1 MRDPYAVL
9 GVAPGAPDTEV
20 KAAWRRLV
28 LESHPDK
35 AQSRG
40 ASAVDAAEAA
50 TKRINEAYA
59 EVRRRRAQAAG
70 KRSTGTAYD
79 RTAAPP
85 MSAGDAMHRAR
96 AALDFAES
104 LVERW
109 QRHVSAVRQSLQD
122 AQRAAQTAIDRGEEL
137 AQLRA
142 RCAVAKETIEAA
154 AVQALDVKLVA
165 PARRA
170 TESAELVAQGDTNRP
185 QVAAQ
190 LNRLADEVNQ
200 ALMPAPA
207 VLGDAITAARNA
219 AHTVLQALTDAVRGR
234 SRLMRDVSSAAKR
247 AREAS
252 RNARRRLDEFER
264 VVELAADV
272 VERGVVL
279 AGIAVGLSQ
288 VERDAAE
295 GPEDETLADVARTQ
309 ARALWTRAET
319 LYAAQERASAD
330 AIRAREQLHVSE
342 GLAQRA
348 KETARVAR
356 ADVDVLE
363 VGADEATTFAA
374 SIGPAQLARV
384 DGELRDLLARVRLAA
399 GS

>member
-1 MRDPYAVL
+1 MTMRDPYAVL

-154 AVQALDVKLVA
+154 AVQEVA
-165 PARRA
+165 
-170 TESAELVAQGDTNRP
+170 V
-185 QVAAQ
+185 
-190 LNRLADEVNQ
+190 
-200 ALMPAPA
+200 
-207 VLGDAITAARNA
+207 
-219 AHTVLQALTDAVRGR
+219 TVLTNGAGQGADA
-234 SRLMRDVSSAAKR
+234 SWAKYRDWGLPIARHQVVSSRDALEAALPEVVGSR
-247 AREAS
+247 HVASLGPMARQ
-252 RNARRRLDEFER
+252 L
-264 VVELAADV
+264 
-272 VERGVVL
+272 
-279 AGIAVGLSQ
+279 GIAGEL
-288 VERDAAE
+288 
-295 GPEDETLADVARTQ
+295 
-309 ARALWTRAET
+309 
-319 LYAAQERASAD
+319 
-330 AIRAREQLHVSE
+330 
-342 GLAQRA
+342 
-348 KETARVAR
+348 
-356 ADVDVLE
+356 
-363 VGADEATTFAA
+363 TFAA
-374 SIGPAQLARV
+374 DPDLFERADCFAFLGSAGWDEALQARLESALSRGDVDLLVGNPDISAPLGGAFSAEPGYWTLRAMQATGVRPHWYGKPYPDAFDLVLARLESTQGRSFDRHRV
-384 DGELRDLLARVRLAA
+384 AMVGDSLHTDILGARAA
-399 GS
+399 GLQAVLLTGYGLFSDGGAHDTIRACGIVPDWIVATL